1 MYSNSVK
8 SSLYFI
14 NATSYCYLSERN
26 IRHKSITNLAEIV
39 HQLVIRMGENL
50 RAFVINNWERVC
62 PYKVTQTVVYFPRL
76 NVKNSRVFVVKQM
89 PEWAPVINIY

>member
-26 IRHKSITNLAEIV
+26 IRHESITNLAEIV
-39 HQLVIRMGENL
+39 HQLVIRIE
-50 RAFVINNWERVC
+50 RIFV
-62 PYKVTQTVVYFPRL
+62 PSL
-76 NVKNSRVFVVKQM
+76 
-89 PEWAPVINIY
+89 